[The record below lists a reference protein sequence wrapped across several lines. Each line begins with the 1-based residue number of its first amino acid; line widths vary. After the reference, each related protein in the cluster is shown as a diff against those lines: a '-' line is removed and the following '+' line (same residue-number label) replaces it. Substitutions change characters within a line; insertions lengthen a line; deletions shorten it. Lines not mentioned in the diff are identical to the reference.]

1 MNKILVMGNSHC
13 ATIRKGA
20 NDIDCTD
27 FLNDFELNYLI
38 VGNAN
43 GGLREVQ
50 ITGNSLD
57 FSSVEKSNKGFRA
70 LSLPS
75 LDLNYYDIFLVAE
88 GLNPLDL
95 RNYYRV
101 NSDKSYKP
109 LSRATI
115 RAICLNTNRYSKC
128 VTYIARN
135 FPGKTIIISAP
146 PPAFVGENE
155 ELLKAS
161 YGAKHLRDLYKIFR
175 NDLDLLKSF
184 SEKIRAICES
194 SCQDNQSPSFI
205 LPPRNL
211 LDASGL
217 FLNSKYARKD
227 LFHGDETYGGAMI
240 EQMAHLAHKILHSG
254 S

>member
-1 MNKILVMGNSHC
+1 MNRVLVMGNSHC

-20 NDIDCTD
+20 TDLDGND
-27 FLNDFELNYLI
+27 LLKNFELNYLI
-38 VGNAN
+38 IGNAN
-43 GGLREVQ
+43 GGLRDVQ

-75 LDLNYYDIFLVAE
+75 LDLNFYDIFLVAE

-101 NSDKSYKP
+101 NSNKTYKP

-115 RAICLNTNRYSKC
+115 RAICLNINRYSKC
-128 VTYIARN
+128 VAYIARN
-135 FPGKTIIISAP
+135 FPSKMIIISAP

-161 YGAKHLRDLYKIFR
+161 YGAKLLRNLYKIYP
-175 NDLDLLKSF
+175 NNLELLKGF
-184 SEKIRAICES
+184 SEKIREACES
-194 SCQDNQSPSFI
+194 SYRENQSPSFI

-217 FLNSKYARKD
+217 FLNSNYARKD
-227 LFHGDETYGGAMI
+227 LFHGDEIYGSTML
-240 EQMAHLAHKILHSG
+240 EQMAHLVHNQMP
-254 S
+254 

>member
-20 NDIDCTD
+20 TD
-27 FLNDFELNYLI
+27 MDDTDLLNNFELNYLI

-43 GGLREVQ
+43 GGLRDVQ
-50 ITGNSLD
+50 IADNSLD

-75 LDLNYYDIFLVAE
+75 LDLNFYDIFLVAE

-95 RNYYRV
+95 RNYYQI
-101 NSDKSYKP
+101 NSNKIYKP
-109 LSRATI
+109 LSQATI
-115 RAICLNTNRYSKC
+115 RAICLNINRYSKC
-128 VTYIARN
+128 VDHIARN
-135 FPGKTIIISAP
+135 FPNKRIIISAP

-175 NDLDLLKSF
+175 NNLELLRGF
-184 SEKIRAICES
+184 SEKIRDVCES
-194 SCQDNQSPSFI
+194 SCQETQSPSFI

-217 FLNSKYARKD
+217 FLNSNYARKD
-227 LFHGDETYGGAMI
+227 LFHGDEIYGSTMLV
-240 EQMAHLAHKILHSG
+240 QMAHLVHNPIQ
-254 S
+254 

>member
-1 MNKILVMGNSHC
+1 MNRVLVMGNSHC

-20 NDIDCTD
+20 TDLDGND
-27 FLNDFELNYLI
+27 LLKNFELNYLI
-38 VGNAN
+38 IGNAN
-43 GGLREVQ
+43 GGLRDVQ

-75 LDLNYYDIFLVAE
+75 LDLNFYDIFLVAE

-101 NSDKSYKP
+101 NSNKIYKP

-115 RAICLNTNRYSKC
+115 KAICLNINRYSKC
-128 VTYIARN
+128 VAYIARN
-135 FPGKTIIISAP
+135 FPSKMIIISAP

-161 YGAKHLRDLYKIFR
+161 YGAKLLRNLYKIYP
-175 NDLDLLKSF
+175 NNLELLKGF
-184 SEKIRAICES
+184 SEKIREACES
-194 SCQDNQSPSFI
+194 SYRENQSPSFI

-217 FLNSKYARKD
+217 FLNSNYARKD
-227 LFHGDETYGGAMI
+227 LFHGDEIYGSKML
-240 EQMAHLAHKILHSG
+240 EQMAHLVHNQIP
-254 S
+254 